1 MVSLRS
7 ISPLLSPGF
16 VDLLTNPVLAQKR
29 AAEAIA
35 ANPERLE
42 GVTHPL
48 PITVLDNLRLY
59 LTNAIRDPERSKP
72 ITKGNKRFIVSFGL
86 KGEPCKDL
94 FEFLGF
100 EYREVCILTFIS
112 SEQDC
117 LHYS

>member
-7 ISPLLSPGF
+7 ISPLLSPEF
-16 VDLLTNPVLAQKR
+16 TELLTDPTLVQKR
-29 AAEAIA
+29 AAAAVA

-42 GVTHPL
+42 GISEPL

-59 LTNAIRDPERSKP
+59 LNNAVRDPERSKA

-94 FEFLGF
+94 FYFLGF
-100 EYREVCILTFIS
+100 EYREVCALVLIYFLF
-112 SEQDC
+112 
-117 LHYS
+117 YMY